1 MKGNLFEALIGAV
14 VLGVAA
20 VFLVFAFSTTDVGAV
35 NGYEV
40 TATFDRVDGVNAGA
54 DVRMSGIK
62 IGTVTRQILDPQ
74 TYLAVVTLNVKEDV
88 KLPTD
93 SSAQVASDGLL
104 GDKYLTLQPGA
115 EEAMLAAGDEITHT
129 QGSVDIVSLVGRMIF
144 SQSGEKKDSGAADG
158 AK

>member
-62 IGTVTRQILDPQ
+62 IGTVTQLELDPQ
-74 TYLAVVTLNVKEDV
+74 TFLARATLNIDSAVE
-88 KLPTD
+88 LPSD
-93 SSAQVASDGLL
+93 SSAEITTEGLL
-104 GDKYLTLQPGA
+104 GGKYMAIVPGGA
-115 EEAMLAAGDEITHT
+115 EDTIPDGGRIQFTQSSISLEGLIGRFGFGLGDSE
-129 QGSVDIVSLVGRMIF
+129 SEES
-144 SQSGEKKDSGAADG
+144 SE
-158 AK
+158 

>member
-62 IGTVTRQILDPQ
+62 IGTVTQLELDPQ
-74 TYLAVVTLNVKEDV
+74 TFLARATLNIDSAVE
-88 KLPTD
+88 LPSD
-93 SSAQVASDGLL
+93 SSAEITTEGLL
-104 GDKYLTLQPGA
+104 GGKYMAIVPGGA
-115 EEAMLAAGDEITHT
+115 EDTIPNGGRIQFTQSSISLEGLIGRFGFGLGDSE
-129 QGSVDIVSLVGRMIF
+129 SEES
-144 SQSGEKKDSGAADG
+144 SE
-158 AK
+158 

>member
-40 TATFDRVDGVNAGA
+40 TATVDRVDGVNAGA

-62 IGTVTRQILDPQ
+62 IGTVTQLELDPQ
-74 TYLAVVTLNVKEDV
+74 TFLARATLNIDSAVE
-88 KLPTD
+88 LPSD
-93 SSAQVASDGLL
+93 SSAEITTEGLL
-104 GDKYLTLQPGA
+104 GGKYMAIVPGGA
-115 EEAMLAAGDEITHT
+115 EDTIPNGGRIQFTQSSISLEGLIGRFGFGLGDSE
-129 QGSVDIVSLVGRMIF
+129 SEES
-144 SQSGEKKDSGAADG
+144 SE
-158 AK
+158 